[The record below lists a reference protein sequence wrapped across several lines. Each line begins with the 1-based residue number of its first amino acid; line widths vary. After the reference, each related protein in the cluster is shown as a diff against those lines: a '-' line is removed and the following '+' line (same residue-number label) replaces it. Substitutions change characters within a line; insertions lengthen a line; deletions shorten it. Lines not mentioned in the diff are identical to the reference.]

1 MEETHGLQYRQSKPW
16 KVIGMSQPVLTDSSG
31 KKMHRKTPIYSLVT
45 NQNDL
50 KHTAEDLEGETAI
63 GVDLEADSLFHY
75 QEKVCLI
82 QISTPSKNILVDP
95 LALDNLSPLS
105 PAFKNPHIRKI
116 FHGADYDI
124 RSLYRDF
131 NIEVG
136 GLFDTQ
142 IAARFV
148 GVRETGLASLLKEY
162 LGVLAEKKYQKRD
175 WSQRPLPDAMLAY
188 GVQDTCHLLSLCRM
202 LEEELVA
209 LERLPFVEEEC
220 ELLSKVRPNSAKGA
234 PLFLKFK
241 GAGRL
246 APRDLAVL
254 ESILQLRDE
263 LARKKDR
270 PPFKILG
277 NAPIMEMVER
287 KPTTEK
293 ALDEIRG
300 MSARQVKI
308 LGRSFLERIA
318 EGLAVEENQLP
329 AFPRKTRQHIGVR
342 ASRRI
347 KALKHWRDARARE
360 MNLDPS
366 LICTTAQIQSIA
378 LAYPRREEELEAID
392 TLRTWQKNL
401 FGSWICNL
409 MKGMD

>member
-1 MEETHGLQYRQSKPW
+1 MADPS
-16 KVIGMSQPVLTDSSG
+16 DNSG
-31 KKMHRKTPIYSLVT
+31 EKMLRKTPIYSLVT
-45 NQNDL
+45 DQNDL
-50 KHTAEDLEGETAI
+50 KGTAACLEAETAI

-75 QEKVCLI
+75 REKVCLI

-95 LALDNLSPLS
+95 LALDDLSPLS
-105 PAFKNPHIRKI
+105 PVFRNPHIRKI
-116 FHGADYDI
+116 FHGADYDM

-131 NIEVG
+131 NIEVC

-148 GVRETGLASLLKEY
+148 GVRETGLAALLKEY
-162 LGVLAEKKYQKRD
+162 MGVIAEKKYQKKD

-202 LEEELVA
+202 LEKELREK
-209 LERLPFVEEEC
+209 ERLTFVEEEC
-220 ELLSKVRPNSAKGA
+220 ELLSKVRPNSETDD

-241 GAGRL
+241 GARRL
-246 APRDLAVL
+246 GPRDLAVL
-254 ESILQLRDE
+254 ESVLHLRDE
-263 LARKKDR
+263 LARKRDR

-277 NAPIMEMVER
+277 NASIIEMVER
-287 KPTTEK
+287 KPATEK
-293 ALDEIRG
+293 ALREIKG
-300 MSARQVKI
+300 VSVRQVKM
-308 LGRSFLERIA
+308 LGQALLKNIA
-318 EGLAVEENQLP
+318 EGLALEENQLP
-329 AFPRKTRQHIGVR
+329 AFPRKTRRRIGVR

-347 KALKHWRDARARE
+347 EALKHWRDKRARE

-378 LAYPRREEELEAID
+378 LAHFRREEELEEVD
-392 TLRTWQKNL
+392 TLRAWQKNL
-401 FGSWICNL
+401 FGDEIYSL